1 MADVRSLLR
10 QQRTARRVQH
20 PYAAYTDGG
29 KLLCTLCRLQVK
41 AESLWEKHLLSQGH
55 RESLPRREDDSTTT
69 TTTTTTMATTTL
81 AQKRPLD
88 EADDGDQGQ
97 ESRVDEDTLRRKRS
111 RLEAASPV
119 ESSVKNG
126 GGSSEHVSL
135 ASPSLI
141 RRTSTTPSQGVELQ
155 IPSRP
160 ATPSHRDTPSSSASG
175 IAPPPPSRRRAG
187 SNLTPTT
194 TTTAQKV
201 DEAEWAAF
209 EADIAVAAAA
219 PYDYEDAV
227 ISAPAM
233 TAEESAAAKALDKQ
247 TDKLKVDIDLEEER
261 EEAARAMEDEFQDMQ
276 ELEERVKQLKDRRE
290 ALRKRS
296 DSHSQDHPAPEK
308 MPSGPGR
315 GKEMNHDTGAV
326 NGTEE
331 EKEEE
336 EEEEDDDDDDDD
348 WDGFRFRNS

>member
-1 MADVRSLLR
+1 MADARSLLR
-10 QQRTARRVQH
+10 QQRAARRVQH

-41 AESLWEKHLLSQGH
+41 AESLWEKHLLSEGH
-55 RESLPRREDDSTTT
+55 RELSSKSEGDSTTT
-69 TTTTTTMATTTL
+69 TTVL
-81 AQKRPLD
+81 AQKRRLD
-88 EADDGDQGQ
+88 EADDGDDGR
-97 ESRVDEDTLRRKRS
+97 ESRVEDDMLRRKRS
-111 RLEAASPV
+111 KLEAVSPV
-119 ESSVKNG
+119 ESVKSG
-126 GGSSEHVSL
+126 GGGAATTAASEQLAV
-135 ASPSLI
+135 ASPSLM

-160 ATPSHRDTPSSSASG
+160 ATPSRRDTPSSSASG
-175 IAPPPPSRRRAG
+175 IAPPPSRRRAG

-194 TTTAQKV
+194 TAQQV
-201 DEAEWAAF
+201 DESEWAAF
-209 EADIAVAAAA
+209 EAEVAVEAA
-219 PYDYEDAV
+219 PYHEDAV

-233 TAEESAAAKALDKQ
+233 TAEESAAAKALGEQ

-276 ELEERVKQLKDRRE
+276 ELEERVKRLKDRRE

-308 MPSGPGR
+308 PPSGPGQGNEMKDDKVEVDGA
-315 GKEMNHDTGAV
+315 GKEN
-326 NGTEE
+326 
-331 EKEEE
+331 
-336 EEEEDDDDDDDD
+336 EDDDDDDEDYDD

>member
-1 MADVRSLLR
+1 MADARSLLR
-10 QQRTARRVQH
+10 QQRAARRVQH

-55 RESLPRREDDSTTT
+55 RDSLPRREGDSTTTTITTPTPTTT
-69 TTTTTTMATTTL
+69 TTTTTTTTIL

-88 EADDGDQGQ
+88 EADDGDEGQ
-97 ESRVDEDTLRRKRS
+97 ESRVEEDTLRRKRS
-111 RLEAASPV
+111 KLEAASPV
-119 ESSVKNG
+119 ESVKNG
-126 GGSSEHVSL
+126 GEQISL
-135 ASPSLI
+135 ASPSLM

-160 ATPSHRDTPSSSASG
+160 ATPSRRDTPSSSASG

-194 TTTAQKV
+194 TTTALKV
-201 DEAEWAAF
+201 DESEWAAF
-209 EADIAVAAAA
+209 EADIAVESA
-219 PYDYEDAV
+219 PYDEDAV

-233 TAEESAAAKALDKQ
+233 TAEESAAAAKALHEQ

-276 ELEERVKQLKDRRE
+276 ELEERVKRLKDRRE

-296 DSHSQDHPAPEK
+296 DSHGQDHTARGKP
-308 MPSGPGR
+308 PSEHGR
-315 GKEMNHDTGAV
+315 GKENNDAGAV
-326 NGTEE
+326 NGVD
-331 EKEEE
+331 
-336 EEEEDDDDDDDD
+336 EEEEDDDDDDEDDD